1 MFGFEKL
8 EVWQRAVEFA
18 DDVYRMTQQ
27 FPDDE
32 KFGLVNQMRRAAVSI
47 SSNIA
52 EGSSRESHKEFIRF
66 LQIAYGSLMEVV
78 SQLHIAQRQEFLPND
93 RARDLYRAG
102 EEIAR
107 MISGLK
113 RSLSART

>member
-8 EVWQRAVEFA
+8 EVWQKSIDFA
-18 DDVYRMTQQ
+18 DEVYRITQR
-27 FPDDE
+27 FRDYE
-32 KFGLVNQMRRAAVSI
+32 KFGLAIQMRRAGVSV

-52 EGSSRESHKEFIRF
+52 EGSSRESKKEFVRF

-93 RARDLYRAG
+93 EARNLYRAA

-113 RSLSART
+113 RSLT